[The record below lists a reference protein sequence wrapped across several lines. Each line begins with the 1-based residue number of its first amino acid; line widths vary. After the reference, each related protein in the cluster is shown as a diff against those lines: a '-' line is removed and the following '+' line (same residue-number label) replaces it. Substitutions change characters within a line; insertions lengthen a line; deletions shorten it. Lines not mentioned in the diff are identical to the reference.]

1 MIKTGV
7 KSQVLIFSS
16 KPFLRGCVMDNIC
29 RQCLM
34 VGGLYVVS
42 GEREG
47 ELT

>member
-1 MIKTGV
+1 MEG
-7 KSQVLIFSS
+7 
-16 KPFLRGCVMDNIC
+16 MDNIC

-47 ELT
+47 ELTGVGGWQGGTLQHWGLSAAFF